1 MTYTPAPEPMKRIV
15 KALLRPFTRR
25 LFSRVDTHINVAVTA
40 VQQRVDALE
49 RDVAAFKD
57 YVPVLLNT
65 ISSQNAAARDFARS
79 RTHLDE
85 RITIV
90 ASQLSERIAQVEE
103 RGEFIRR
110 ETLLEMR
117 YGGRQGIGESPEEPQ
132 VVTPEKLADGAPV
145 RINLGCGH
153 IPKEGY
159 VNVDRRPLPGV
170 DMVADVR
177 RLPFAEGQVDEI
189 FSAHLLEHFPIEDLV
204 RSLLPY
210 WFSLLRPGGRFVAV
224 VPDADTMV
232 REYAAGRY
240 GFDDLRLVTFGEQ
253 EYDGDYH
260 FNMFSHESLAELLR
274 QVGLDE
280 VRMTETGRRNGACY
294 EMEVAACKPETVAPA
309 AL

>member
-1 MTYTPAPEPMKRIV
+1 MSMLKRFV

-25 LFSRVDTHINVAVTA
+25 LFARVDTRVGTAVTPL
-40 VQQRVDALE
+40 QGRLDALE
-49 RDVAAFKD
+49 RDVAALKD

-85 RITIV
+85 RITTV
-90 ASQLSERIAQVEE
+90 ATQLGERIGQVEE

-110 ETLLEMR
+110 EMLFEMR
-117 YGGRQGIGESPEEPQ
+117 YGGRQGVGEFQQEPQ
-132 VVTPEKLADGAPV
+132 VVSPEKVDGSAPIRV
-145 RINLGCGH
+145 NLGCGH
-153 IPKEGY
+153 LPKEGY
-159 VNVDRRPLPGV
+159 VNVDGRPLPGV
-170 DMVADVR
+170 DVVADVR
-177 RLPFAEGQVDEI
+177 RLPLAEGQVEEI
-189 FSAHLLEHFPIEDLV
+189 FSAHLLEHFPVEQLT

-240 GFDDLRLVTFGEQ
+240 GFDELRLVTFGEQ
-253 EYDGDYH
+253 EYDGDFH
-260 FNMFSHESLAELLR
+260 FTMFSHESLADLLR
-274 QVGLDE
+274 QVGFHD

-294 EMEVAACKPETVAPA
+294 EMEVAACKPETAAPA
-309 AL
+309 AP